1 MPSFR
6 SRYLDYAELTEQ
18 LRAWAKAHPDF
29 VKLSSIGKSAEGRDI
44 PLLTIGRNPHEDRPA
59 VWVDGNMHATELCG
73 SSVALA
79 IAEDVIDLHA
89 HPRRVTPGAATQ
101 QRSGARLPSHM
112 ADTLRDTLFYVVPRM
127 SPDGA
132 EAVLKHGRYV
142 RSSPVDRRL
151 HKGHAYWESFDFD
164 GNGHIGYMR
173 QENPDGELV
182 ELAEYP
188 GVMVPR
194 LPEDPPPYY
203 KLYPEGRIANF
214 DGRRI
219 PDPYFLSDNQYD
231 FNRNFPY
238 SWAPEHEQEGAGDFP
253 GSAPETRAI
262 LDFTTAHPNIFCW
275 LNLHTFGGVV
285 IRPLGDHPDS
295 KMDQEDLAVF
305 RQVEKW
311 AKDFTGYPTVS
322 GYHEFLYSPDKPL
335 KGDLTD
341 YAYHQRGALAY
352 VIELWDLFTQIGVE
366 RKTPFVDVY
375 SRLDRK
381 DLVALAKWDREKNQG
396 RIFGRW
402 AAAKHP
408 QLGDVEVGGLDLRIG
423 VSNPPYEMLA
433 EVCEKHSA
441 AFLRVASLLPRLEIE
456 VVRKERLAA
465 PDAATPVAPDA
476 GGPVA
481 PDATTSQRSGA
492 QFTRIEI
499 RIANRGYLATYGLSS
514 AKKLAFS
521 EPLRATIETD
531 GVSVTA
537 PAERVIELGHLSGW
551 GQGLYNGVSIFF
563 PWTRGNVHE
572 RFVTLVVAGQ
582 GKVKLKVGSARM
594 GFRALEVDV

>member
-1 MPSFR
+1 MSAFR
-6 SRYLDYAELTEQ
+6 TNYLDYAELTEQ

-29 VKLSSIGKSAEGRDI
+29 VRLSSLGKSAEGRDI
-44 PLLTIGRNPHEDRPA
+44 PLLTIGRNPDEMRPA
-59 VWVDGNMHATELCG
+59 IWVDGNMHATELCG

-79 IAEDVIDLHA
+79 IAEDVIELH
-89 HPRRVTPGAATQ
+89 RNKD
-101 QRSGARLPSHM
+101 SRLPTHM
-112 ADTLRDTLFYVVPRM
+112 AEVLRDALFYVVPRM

-142 RSSPVDRRL
+142 RSSPVDKRL

-173 QENPDGELV
+173 QQCADGELV
-182 ELAEYP
+182 ELVDHP

-253 GSAPETRAI
+253 GSAPETRAV
-262 LDFTTAHPNIFCW
+262 LDFTIAHPNLFCW
-275 LNLHTFGGVV
+275 LNLHTFGGVL
-285 IRPLGDHPDS
+285 IRPLGDNPDA
-295 KMDQEDLAVF
+295 KMDQEDLAVY

-311 AKDFTGYPTVS
+311 AKEFTGYPTVS

-341 YAYHQRGALAY
+341 YAYHQRGTLAY
-352 VIELWDLFTQIGVE
+352 VIELWDLFTQIGME

-375 SRLDRK
+375 SRFDRK
-381 DLVALAKWDREKNQG
+381 DLVALAKWDKDNNKG
-396 RIFGRW
+396 RIFGKW
-402 AAAKHP
+402 KKVKHP
-408 QLGDVEVGGLDLRIG
+408 QLGEVEVGGLDLRVGI
-423 VSNPPYEMLA
+423 SNPPYEMLGRI
-433 EVCEKHSA
+433 CEQHSD
-441 AFLRVASLLPRLEIE
+441 AFLRVAALVPRVVVE
-456 VVRKERLAA
+456 VVKTENLVTAA
-465 PDAATPVAPDA
+465 STKGQM
-476 GGPVA
+476 GGP
-481 PDATTSQRSGA
+481 
-492 QFTRIEI
+492 QFTRIEL
-499 RIANRGYLATYGLSS
+499 RVANRGYLSTYGLSS
-514 AKKLAFS
+514 AKKLPFS
-521 EPLRATIETD
+521 EPLRASIECEGCTITSPSEKM
-531 GVSVTA
+531 V
-537 PAERVIELGHLSGW
+537 ELGHLAGW

-572 RFVTLVVAGQ
+572 RFFSLVIE
-582 GKVKLKVGSARM
+582 GKGTVRVRAGSARV
-594 GFRALEVDV
+594 GFRTVEVTI

>member
-1 MPSFR
+1 MPSAFR
-6 SRYLDYAELTEQ
+6 NSYLDYAGLTQQ

-29 VKLSSIGKSAEGRDI
+29 VKLSSIGKSAEGREI
-44 PLLTIGRNPHEDRPA
+44 PILTIGRNPQEGRPA

-79 IAEDVIDLHA
+79 IAEDVINLHA
-89 HPRRVTPGAATQ
+89 KPRAK
-101 QRSGARLPSHM
+101 SGLPAHM
-112 ADTLRDTLFYVVPRM
+112 ADALRDTLFYVVPRM

-142 RSSPVDRRL
+142 RSSPVDKRL
-151 HKGHAYWESFDFD
+151 HKGHAYWESHDFD
-164 GNGHIGYMR
+164 GNGQIGYMR
-173 QENPDGELV
+173 QENADGELV
-182 ELAEYP
+182 ELADFP

-253 GSAPETRAI
+253 GSAPETRAV
-262 LDFTTAHPNIFCW
+262 LDFTIAHPNIFAW
-275 LNLHTFGGVV
+275 LNLHTFGGVL
-285 IRPLGDHPDS
+285 IRPLGDNPDS

-311 AKDFTGYPTVS
+311 AKEFTGYPTVS
-322 GYHEFLYSPDKPL
+322 GFHEFLYAPDKPL

-341 YAYHQRGALAY
+341 YAYHQRGTLAY
-352 VIELWDLFTQIGVE
+352 VIELWDLFTQIGLE

-381 DLVALAKWDREKNQG
+381 DLVALAKWDKEKNKG
-396 RIFGRW
+396 RIFRKW
-402 AAAKHP
+402 TKASHP
-408 QLGDVEVGGLDLRIG
+408 QLGEVEVGGLDLRVG
-423 VSNPPYEMLA
+423 VSNPPYEMVA
-433 EVCEKHSA
+433 EVCRQHSA
-441 AFLRVASLLPRLEIE
+441 AFLRVASLVPRVVVE
-456 VVRKERLAA
+456 VVKQEKLSNGLSR
-465 PDAATPVAPDA
+465 V
-476 GGPVA
+476 
-481 PDATTSQRSGA
+481 
-492 QFTRIEI
+492 EI
-499 RIANRGYLATYGLSS
+499 RVANKGYLSTYGVSS
-514 AKKLAFS
+514 AKKLPFS
-521 EPLRATIETD
+521 EPLRATIEAR
-531 GVSVTA
+531 GASLAA
-537 PAERVIELGHLSGW
+537 PTEKVIELGHLAGW

-572 RFVTLVVAGQ
+572 RFFTLVAE
-582 GKVKLKVGSARM
+582 GKGKLKVRVGSARV
-594 GFRALEVDV
+594 GFRTLEVTL